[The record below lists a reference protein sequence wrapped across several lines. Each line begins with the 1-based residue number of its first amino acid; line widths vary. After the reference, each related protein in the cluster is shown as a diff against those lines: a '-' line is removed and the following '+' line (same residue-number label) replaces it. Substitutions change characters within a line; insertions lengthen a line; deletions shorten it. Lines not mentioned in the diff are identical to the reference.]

1 LPQSLLPPERW
12 PALPAPLRDF
22 LIAAVERC
30 RRTPSLAGLAAGGSF
45 ACGGLDDYS
54 DLDLLV
60 LVDPAAWPAEAL
72 LDLTERHALAEALG
86 PLLAGFTGEHVGE
99 PRLLICLYGPPVLHV
114 DLKFIRPDDLLSR
127 IEDPVVLWERDGS
140 VTAALARGQAA
151 FPVPD
156 RQWLEDRFWVWIHYG
171 AAKLGRGELFEALDM
186 LAFLRVR
193 VLGPLALEAAGARPT
208 GVRRLESAAPD
219 AAVRLREVVAA
230 HDPADCARALR
241 AAVSLYRAH
250 LAESSETALIRRRA
264 AEAAAIEYLAEVEA
278 RLARGAEPVPTRSG
292 RKP

>member
-12 PALPAPLRDF
+12 PALPASLRDF
-22 LIAAVERC
+22 LIAAVERF

-45 ACGGLDDYS
+45 AGGGLDDYS

-60 LVDPAAWPAEAL
+60 LVEPAAWP
-72 LDLTERHALAEALG
+72 LDLSERHALAQELG

-99 PRLLICLYGPPVLHV
+99 PRLLICLYGPPILHV

-127 IEDPVVLWERDGS
+127 VEDPVVLWERDGS
-140 VTAALARGQAA
+140 VTAALVRGQAA

-171 AAKLGRGELFEALDM
+171 AAKLGRGELFEVLDM
-186 LAFLRVR
+186 LAFLRAR
-193 VLGPLALEAAGARPT
+193 VLGPLALEAAGSRPS
-208 GVRRLESAAPD
+208 GVRRLETAAPD
-219 AAVRLREVVAA
+219 AAVRLREVVAGY
-230 HDPADCARALR
+230 DPADCARALR
-241 AAVSLYRAH
+241 AAISLYRA
-250 LAESSETALIRRRA
+250 LRAESRQTILTPRSA
-264 AEAAAIEYLAEVEA
+264 AEAAALAYLAEVEA
-278 RLARGAEPVPTRSG
+278 KLARGAASSPARSG